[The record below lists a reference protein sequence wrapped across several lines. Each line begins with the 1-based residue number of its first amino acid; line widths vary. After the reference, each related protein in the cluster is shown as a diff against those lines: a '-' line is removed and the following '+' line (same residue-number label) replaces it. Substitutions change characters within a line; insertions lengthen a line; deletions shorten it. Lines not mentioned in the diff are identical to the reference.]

1 MSGLLLLVTGWALLS
16 PKGRNASRDGL
27 VYIGWVVY
35 SLLFPGIF
43 IFNKLLMPPY
53 AHMLLCQSG
62 ARFTIKK

>member
-43 IFNKLLMPPY
+43 IFNKLLMPPTPICCF
-53 AHMLLCQSG
+53 ANQVQGLQ
-62 ARFTIKK
+62 